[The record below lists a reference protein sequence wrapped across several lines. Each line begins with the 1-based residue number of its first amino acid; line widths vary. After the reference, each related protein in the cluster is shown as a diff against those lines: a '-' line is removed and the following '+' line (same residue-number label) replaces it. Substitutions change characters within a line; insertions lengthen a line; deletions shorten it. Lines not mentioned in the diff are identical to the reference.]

1 MPRLLVNPG
10 TPHQWE
16 INLKPGT
23 NTLGRSSSCDAQVNH
38 GSVSSTHCEVTVNGD
53 AIVVRDLGSTNGTFL
68 NRAPIEQATLT
79 SGQRLQLGG
88 VEMELAPDSAAP
100 RVAPSAI
107 RVARSEPEAAPAN
120 SAPAPP
126 MAPARITGLRISHH
140 EPAAAP
146 PPPPVA
152 VTVVAD
158 EYAEQQPTGPAM
170 CKYHPASLARYLCPE
185 CQLHYCEL
193 CVTSRPDGTRTGKFC
208 RRCSNELVGLQV
220 QLIRPGAD
228 KENYFANIPKAFV
241 YPFKGS
247 GALFLVIGAI
257 FWVLVDFLGMFAWYL
272 RVMYVSY
279 TFAYVQRVIH
289 TAAQGSDEGAG
300 WPDVSEFWDDIVIPF
315 FQTLTLG
322 IVCFGPAVGVASW
335 LGWDLVSS
343 RRIETEYVIL
353 LGAAVAFGAIYYP
366 MAFLAMAMFDS
377 VTAINPLVVIPAM
390 VRVPLEYLTVLFV
403 TALIFVLV
411 WVNNILMEVLSLGF
425 LSLAFTTFVE
435 LYFLTVKG
443 RLLGLMYFAKREK
456 IGWFN

>member
-10 TPHQWE
+10 TAQQWE
-16 INLKPGT
+16 INLKPGI
-23 NTLGRSSSCDAQVNH
+23 NTLGRSAACDAQVNH

-68 NRAPIEQATLT
+68 NRAPIDRATLT
-79 SGQRLQLGG
+79 TGQRLQLGS
-88 VEMELAPDSAAP
+88 VEMELAADSAGSRPAP
-100 RVAPSAI
+100 AAV
-107 RVARSEPEAAPAN
+107 RVARSEPEVAPATV
-120 SAPAPP
+120 APAPP
-126 MAPARITGLRISHH
+126 MAPPRITGLRISQH
-140 EPAAAP
+140 EPAPAP
-146 PPPPVA
+146 PPPPA
-152 VTVVAD
+152 PATIVAD
-158 EYAEQQPTGPAM
+158 EYAERQPAGPPM

-228 KENYFANIPKAFV
+228 KENFFANVHKAFA
-241 YPFKGS
+241 YPFKGN
-247 GALFLVIGAI
+247 GVLFLIIGAI
-257 FWVLVDFLGMFAWYL
+257 FFVLVDFLGIFAWYL

-300 WPDVSEFWDDIVIPF
+300 WPDVSEFWDDIVVPF

-322 IVCFGPAVGVASW
+322 VVCAGPAVGIAIWV
-335 LGWDLVSS
+335 GWDAISS
-343 RRIETEYVIL
+343 GTVETEYLIL

-377 VTAINPLVVIPAM
+377 VSAINPLVVIPAM
-390 VRVPLEYLTVLFV
+390 VRVPLEYLTVLFLSV
-403 TALIFVLV
+403 LIFVLRWLNV
-411 WVNNILMEVLSLGF
+411 ALMEMLSLGI
-425 LSLAFTTFVE
+425 LSLAFTTFVG
-435 LYFLTVKG
+435 LYFLTVQG
-443 RLLGLMYFAKREK
+443 RLLGLMYFSKREK